1 MKTLV
6 TSPSPQSGD
15 VNTDIL
21 EVKDLRVAFRGFH
34 GRAEVLQGVN
44 LRVGRGERVGLV
56 GESGCGKSLTVR
68 AIMGILRTPPARIE
82 AGEILYNG
90 RDLLRMRPAERNALK
105 GRDLSM
111 VFQDPG
117 TSLNPVFRVGEQLDD
132 IKAWADRRRGQRLSS
147 AGRRERILE
156 VLGQVKLP
164 EPALVYDAYPMQL
177 SGGMRQR
184 VLIAMALLNRP
195 TLLIAD
201 EPGTALD
208 VTTQDEILR
217 LLDSLVQE
225 EGLSMLLISHNL
237 GVVRAM
243 TDRLYVMYAG
253 AIVEEGRTS
262 DLFRDPRHPYT
273 RALMRCVPR
282 LDGGGELIGIDGTLP
297 DYADPPAGCRFHPRC
312 DFAHKR
318 CLTRPPAFDITA
330 DGHRSACWLEAQ
342 K

>member
-1 MKTLV
+1 MALPAAATAA
-6 TSPSPQSGD
+6 TH
-15 VNTDIL
+15 IL
-21 EVKDLRVAFRGFH
+21 EVNDLRVAFRGFN

-44 LRVGRGERVGLV
+44 LKVGRGERVGLV

-68 AIMGILRTPPARIE
+68 AIMGILRTPPARVE
-82 AGEILYNG
+82 AGEILFEG
-90 RDLLRMRPAERNALK
+90 RDLLRMRQSERNALK

-132 IKAWADRRRGQRLSS
+132 IKYWADRRRGQRMSR
-147 AGRRERILE
+147 AARRERILE

-164 EPALVYDAYPMQL
+164 EPALVYDAFPMQL

-217 LLDSLVQE
+217 LLDGLVQE

-253 AIVEEGRTS
+253 AVVEEGRTA
-262 DLFRDPRHPYT
+262 DLFKDARHPYT

-282 LDGGGELIGIDGTLP
+282 LDGEGDLVGIDGTLP

-312 DFAHKR
+312 EFAHRR
-318 CLTRPPAFDITA
+318 CLTRPPMFEAGQE
-330 DGHRSACWLEAQ
+330 GHRSACWLEAP

>member
-1 MKTLV
+1 MGV
-6 TSPSPQSGD
+6 S
-15 VNTDIL
+15 VNTAAPARCGSDIL
-21 EVKDLRVAFRGFH
+21 EVRGLQVAFRGFR
-34 GRAEVLQGVN
+34 GRSEVLQGVD
-44 LRVGRGERVGLV
+44 LKVGRGERVGLV

-68 AIMGILRTPPARIE
+68 AIMGILRTPPARIK
-82 AGEILYNG
+82 AGEILFEG
-90 RDLLRMRPAERNALK
+90 RDLLRMRTAERNALK

-117 TSLNPVFRVGEQLDD
+117 TSLNPVFRVGEQLND
-132 IKAWADRRRGQRLSS
+132 IKAWADRRRGERMS
-147 AGRRERILE
+147 ATARRARILE

-195 TLLIAD
+195 SLLIAD

-208 VTTQDEILR
+208 VTTQDEILS
-217 LLDSLVQE
+217 LLDGLVKE

-253 AIVEEGRTS
+253 AVVEEGRTV
-262 DLFRDPRHPYT
+262 DLFNDPRHPYT
-273 RALMRCVPR
+273 RALMRCVPK
-282 LDGGGELIGIDGTLP
+282 LDGDGELVGIDGTLP
-297 DYADPPAGCRFHPRC
+297 DYANPPAGCRFHPRC
-312 DFAHKR
+312 EFAHRR
-318 CLTRPPAFDITA
+318 CLTRPPMFEVGDE
-330 DGHRSACWLEAQ
+330 GHRSACWLEARL
-342 K
+342 